1 MRYLGNP
8 EYRHDGS
15 DRVGLLLVNNGSP
28 ERPDVRSV
36 RRYLRR
42 FLGDPRLIELPRAL
56 WLPILNGIILLTRP
70 PRTARKYRA
79 IWTERGS
86 PMQARSEDLRD
97 ALAERLRAEYGD
109 RLRVAIGMSY
119 GAPSVASGLDE
130 LRNGGCT
137 RLIVLPLYPQYAGV
151 TTGSVFDSVSRA
163 LQRWRWVP
171 ALRFVNGYE
180 SQPEYIRALAESLRD
195 HWARRGRAEKLML
208 SFHSMP
214 RKYAD
219 AGDPYPCFCE
229 RTVRLLAK
237 ELRLSEGDYSLTY
250 QSRFGRGQWL
260 QPYTE
265 DVLRSWREDGVRS
278 VDLICPGFAV
288 DNLET
293 LEEIEEDY
301 AGQFARGGGEL
312 RLVPCLNAGPG
323 QISALGAV
331 VARHLAGWEAELR
344 PARALPSQ
352 RTSAG
357 RAGAA

>member
-28 ERPDVRSV
+28 DRPDVRSV

-56 WLPILNGIILLTRP
+56 WLPILNGIILMTRP
-70 PRTARKYRA
+70 PRTARKYRT

-86 PMQARSEDLRD
+86 PMLAWSEDLRD
-97 ALAERLRAEYGD
+97 ALAERLQGEFGD
-109 RLRVAIGMSY
+109 RLNVAIGMSY
-119 GAPSVASGLDE
+119 GAPSIATGLDE
-130 LRNGGCT
+130 LRNAGCT
-137 RLIVLPLYPQYAGV
+137 RLLVLPLYPQYAGV

-171 ALRFVNGYE
+171 ELRFINGYE
-180 SQPEYIRALAESLRD
+180 SQPEYIRALADSLRA
-195 HWARRGRAEKLML
+195 HWAEHGRAEKLML

-229 RTVRLLAK
+229 KTGRLLAR
-237 ELRLSEGDYSLTY
+237 ELGLSENDYSLTY
-250 QSRFGRGQWL
+250 QSRFGRGEWL

-265 DVLRSWREDGVRS
+265 DALRTWRDEGVET

-293 LEEIEEDY
+293 LEEIEDDY
-301 AGQFARGGGEL
+301 ASQFSEGGGAL
-312 RLVPCLNAGPG
+312 RLVPCLNAGSG
-323 QISALGAV
+323 QLSAIRAV
-331 VARHLAGWEAELR
+331 VAKHLAGWEAGLR
-344 PARALPSQ
+344 
-352 RTSAG
+352 SAQPVPPL
-357 RAGAA
+357 RAGAGRTDAA